1 MRNIFKR
8 FLVLLVLASLA
19 LQSLVIYFPQVSE
32 DLTKTWAFELDEETD
47 NAEKKT
53 EKAENEK
60 KNTEYDWFHSLNS
73 FQLVLNSVLLTHKRF
88 FSNYPSPTLSLLNP
102 PPEMLS

>member
-1 MRNIFKR
+1 MRIFFKR
-8 FLVLLVLASLA
+8 FLVLLVFASLA
-19 LQSLVIYFPQVSE
+19 LQSLVIYSVQVSE
-32 DLTKTWAFELDEETD
+32 DLAKIWAFELNEEAD

-60 KNTEYDWFHSLNS
+60 KSAEYDWFHSLNS